1 MEYVALKDVCKI
13 NMGQSPDSSSYN
25 DKKEGIPFYQGNA
38 DFGEK
43 HPIPRVWCNAPTKIA
58 QPKDILM
65 SVRAPIGAL
74 NYAQEKCCIGRGLA
88 AITPDKDKLSL
99 EFLYWF
105 LRGKNSELNSKG
117 TGSTFKA
124 ISKKTLEEV
133 RVPLIDLEKQQ
144 KMAQAL
150 EKTYSVI
157 QMRTKQLKELDDLIK
172 ARFVEMF
179 GTLHDNKKGFAVV
192 TIEKVCS
199 LIKDGTHQTPQ
210 YTEDKE
216 EGYKFLSSKD
226 VMTQKIDWTDIKYIP
241 AELHEKLY
249 ASIKPQ
255 RNDILMSKNG
265 VNYGV
270 AAVNDTDEVF
280 DIYVSLA
287 LLRPKPM
294 IDPVFFRCVINN
306 HETKRQFDSSIK
318 GIGVPN
324 LHLGE
329 IKKTKIILPPLELQ
343 KEFVSFVAQVDKSKL
358 LSGCRLFHSW
368 APEIEKSESCWRAPT
383 EDKGFAGRSTPT
395 MTPADRK
402 NLNHVGV
409 PRRRTKDLR
418 EGRRQQ

>member
-1 MEYVALKDVCKI
+1 MEKVQLKNICRPKQWKTLTGKNLV
-13 NMGQSPDSSSYN
+13 PDGKYPVYGANGIIGYYN
-25 DKKEGIPFYQGNA
+25 DYNHEN
-38 DFGEK
+38 E
-43 HPIPRVWCNAPTKIA
+43 T
-58 QPKDILM
+58 LM
-65 SVRAPIGAL
+65 IGCRGTCGAL
-74 NYAQEKCCIGRGLA
+74 NISQPFSYINGNAMALDDLVDDIDIRYLYYALMGRGFQ
-88 AITPDKDKLSL
+88 DV
-99 EFLYWF
+99 
-105 LRGKNSELNSKG
+105 
-117 TGSTFKA
+117 
-124 ISKKTLEEV
+124 ISGAV
-133 RVPLIDLEKQQ
+133 QPQIIRADLEKMEVWIGNKKEQ
-144 KMAQAL
+144 KEIVDVFSKLDAVL
-150 EKTYSVI
+150 SHRKREI
-157 QMRTKQLKELDDLIK
+157 QYLDDLIK

-343 KEFVSFVAQVDKSKL
+343 KEFVSFVAQVDKSKQHFSSSSL
-358 LSGCRLFHSW
+358 FSGF
-368 APEIEKSESCWRAPT
+368 
-383 EDKGFAGRSTPT
+383 
-395 MTPADRK
+395 
-402 NLNHVGV
+402 
-409 PRRRTKDLR
+409 
-418 EGRRQQ
+418 